1 MKINISLKKE
11 IPGEFPGIN
20 FPRTEWQNRIKIN
33 QTRFKSNSNFYEPKE
48 PEWKRLTQSAN
59 DIEYGSFKTT
69 HQTGGMQKKKKK
81 KGGNRL
87 PNEIA
92 G

>member
-20 FPRTEWQNRIKIN
+20 FPRTEWQNRIKIS

-59 DIEYGSFKTT
+59 DIEYGFFQDNSSN
-69 HQTGGMQKKKKK
+69 GGYAEKKEKERGQQVTK
-81 KGGNRL
+81 
-87 PNEIA
+87 
-92 G
+92 